1 MPDNHLE
8 KTNMLTEND
17 IERIMHSKKKFIESF
32 IDADDY
38 DLDDDE
44 ELMQLIAIETDDE
57 YAETDEH

>member
-1 MPDNHLE
+1 
-8 KTNMLTEND
+8 MLTEND